1 MISKENISKLC
12 KLSRLEFEDHEFD
25 KLVSD
30 IENIMKF
37 TNQVSNHEFANT
49 FDNSYDTTHNHDR
62 NNIHVNYEKCSHD
75 QIMSGGTNKNGFF
88 FVKHFSK

>member
-75 QIMSGGTNKNGFF
+75 QIMSGGTNKNEFF

>member
-1 MISKENISKLC
+1 MIGKDKISKLC
-12 KLSRLEFEDHEFD
+12 TLSRLEFEDHEFE

-37 TNQVSNHEFANT
+37 TDQVANHEFSNT
-49 FDNSYDTTHNHDR
+49 FDNSYDVTHNHDKK
-62 NNIHVNYEKCSHD
+62 NIHVNYEKCSHE
-75 QIMSGGTNKNGFF
+75 QIMSGGTDKNGFF